1 VLTLRAVSKTFAT
14 PTGDVALLRS
24 VSLEIAEGA
33 RVAVVGAS
41 ASGKS
46 TLGLIATGLLL
57 PDAGAVLVSGHDL
70 TTLDTDGRARL
81 RRREIGL
88 VTSDALLCGSLTV
101 LDNVC
106 LPLSGPVPDRE
117 AREQGRA
124 LLASLSLDDAQ
135 DAFPDQLSPLNQRL
149 VGLARAAVR
158 LPRLLV
164 ADTGSRG
171 LTLDGQRTFTDVLL
185 RLQQRSGAA
194 LLMLCDDPAEG
205 AACDTV
211 LSLRDG
217 TLAET
222 WR

>member
-1 VLTLRAVSKTFAT
+1 MLTLRAVSKTFAT
-14 PTGDVALLRS
+14 PTGDVAPLRS

-33 RVAVVGAS
+33 RVAVVGPP

-46 TLGLIATGLLL
+46 TLALIATGLLL
-57 PDAGAVLVSGHDL
+57 PDAGAVLVNGYDL
-70 TTLDTDGRARL
+70 TTLGTDGRARL

-124 LLASLSLDDAQ
+124 LLASLALDHAQ
-135 DAFPDQLSPLNQRL
+135 DAYPEHLSPLDQRL
-149 VGLARAAVR
+149 AGLACASVR

-164 ADTGSRG
+164 TDAGARG
-171 LTLDGQRTFTDVLL
+171 LTPEGQRTFTDVLL

-205 AACDTV
+205 IACGTV
-211 LSLRDG
+211 LSLHDG